1 MVKEGY
7 KETILGTLP
16 KDWRVDLVDECC
28 EILDKHREPLNQK
41 ERDEIPG
48 DIPYYGAN
56 GIVDY
61 VGEYIFDE
69 KLILLAEDG
78 GHFEEYRDRPIAY
91 IIEGKSWVN
100 NHAHV
105 LKPKDKYHLEWI
117 YYTLV
122 HKNILPFVYGST
134 RMKLNQKSLKTIPVQ
149 IPPLSEQ
156 EKIASILSSV
166 DKLIEKTDEVIEETK
181 ELKKGLMQELLTK
194 GIGHNEFKEVKVG
207 PKIYKIPINW
217 TINNLNP
224 NKGLTKK
231 VTDGSHH
238 SPTQSDDGQFHY
250 ATVTNLSPD
259 GIDFNSCNRINK
271 DAYDNLVS
279 SGCKPEI
286 NDVLFSKD
294 GTVGI
299 SAVFDDARDVVL
311 LSSIAIIRL
320 TDNINPYYL
329 KYYLSSRVIRDQIK
343 SFKSGTAIRRVVL
356 RDIKK
361 FKIMLPSIDEQKKI
375 ASILSSVDAK
385 IKKEEEYKAKLERL
399 KKGLMQKLLTG
410 EIRVNTEMEV

>member
-78 GHFEEYRDRPIAY
+78 GHFEEYTDRPIAY

-122 HKNILPFVYGST
+122 HKNILPYVYGST
-134 RMKLNQKSLKTIPVQ
+134 RMKLNQKSLKTIPIQ
-149 IPPLSEQ
+149 IPPLPEQ
-156 EKIASILSSV
+156 KKIASILSSV
-166 DKLIEKTDEVIEETK
+166 DKSIEKTDEVIEETK

-194 GIGHNEFKEVKVG
+194 GIGHSEFKDSQFG
-207 PKIYKIPINW
+207 KIPKSWKIEPLNKIAEVTGGNTPRRSTEEYWGGDIPWLTPSQLTGEIINEIDKTDEYITEKGFKNSSVKLLPVGTVMLTSRA
-217 TINNLNP
+217 TI
-224 NKGLTKK
+224 GE
-231 VTDGSHH
+231 
-238 SPTQSDDGQFHY
+238 
-250 ATVTNLSPD
+250 TV
-259 GIDFNSCNRINK
+259 INK
-271 DAYDNLVS
+271 VPMTTNQGFANII
-279 SGCKPEI
+279 CKDDKLFNYFVLYLLRYLTPKLEALAGGSTFLEI
-286 NDVLFSKD
+286 SRTSVRSL
-294 GTVGI
+294 
-299 SAVFDDARDVVL
+299 
-311 LSSIAIIRL
+311 
-320 TDNINPYYL
+320 NIPVPPL
-329 KYYLSSRVIRDQIK
+329 E
-343 SFKSGTAIRRVVL
+343 
-356 RDIKK
+356 
-361 FKIMLPSIDEQKKI
+361 EQKKI

-385 IKKEEEYKAKLERL
+385 IKKEEEYKEKLERL